1 MSGSLKLFRISLLVG
16 FGVNMLFALP
26 ALVAPGFLETLI
38 DVGTTD
44 TTAWLRNVG
53 VLLVIISTMYLAV
66 FQDPFR
72 YIFIAYLAIAGRF
85 FAGCFFLILVLF
97 ADHPPGF
104 AVIAGNDLI
113 LSLLQAALLY
123 RVLCE
128 GPPRDVE
135 TVRP

>member
-1 MSGSLKLFRISLLVG
+1 MSGCLKLFRISLLVG
-16 FGVNMLFALP
+16 FGVNLLFALP
-26 ALVAPGFLETLI
+26 ALLAPGFLEMLI

-44 TTAWLRNVG
+44 TTAWLRHVG

-66 FQDPFR
+66 YQDPFR

-85 FAGCFFLILVLF
+85 FAGCFFLVLVLF
-97 ADHPPGF
+97 ADHPSGF
-104 AVIAGNDLI
+104 AIIAGNDLG

-128 GPPRDVE
+128 GPPRE
-135 TVRP
+135 GGAVRP